1 MRLRLAM
8 FDMDGVV
15 FEGANFWLDL
25 HRAYGTEAEALE
37 LAKALASDYEHVARE
52 TAGTLW
58 KGKPSGP
65 FMELVNSRQYQPG
78 IRELMAY
85 LHAQNVPTA
94 ILSSGP
100 LQLAQRAKWE
110 LGFDRVEA
118 NEVLVSEG
126 RISGAVNVNVA
137 DSEKLRIGMDMIC
150 SFGVEPGCTAFV
162 GDTDSDAELA
172 AAVGLGVAYASRS
185 ERLVRSA
192 RIELAYGELGTLREV
207 FGALNSSAGREVPPG
222 RL

>member
-1 MRLRLAM
+1 M

-25 HRAYGTEAEALE
+25 HKAYGTESEALE
-37 LAKALASDYEHVARE
+37 LSKALVSDYEHVARE

-65 FMELVNSRQYQPG
+65 FIELVQSRPYQPG
-78 IRELMAY
+78 IRELMTY
-85 LHAQNVPTA
+85 LNAKNVPTA

-100 LQLAQRAKWE
+100 LQLAQRAKME

-118 NEVLVSEG
+118 NEVLISEG
-126 RISGAVNVNVA
+126 RISGVVNVNVI
-137 DSEKLRIGMDMIC
+137 DSDKLGIGLRMIS

-172 AAVGLGVAYASRS
+172 AAVGLGVAYDSRS
-185 ERLVRSA
+185 DRLISSA
-192 RIELAYGELGTLREV
+192 VIELAYGELATLREI
-207 FGALNSSAGREVPPG
+207 FGGLIFLADRETPPG
-222 RL
+222 SLL

>member
-1 MRLRLAM
+1 MRLRLAI

-37 LAKALASDYEHVARE
+37 LSKALVSDYEHVARE

-65 FMELVNSRQYQPG
+65 LMEFVQSRPYQPG
-78 IRELMAY
+78 IRELMAS
-85 LHAQNVPTA
+85 LRAQHVPTA

-100 LQLAQRAKWE
+100 LQLAQRAKRE

-118 NEVLVSEG
+118 NEVLISEG
-126 RISGAVNVNVA
+126 RISGVVNVNVT
-137 DSEKLRIGMDMIC
+137 DSDKLGIGLDMIS

-172 AAVGLGVAYASRS
+172 AAVGLGVAYDSCS
-185 ERLVRSA
+185 DRLNRSA

-207 FGALNSSAGREVPPG
+207 FGALI
-222 RL
+222 